1 MLLSTILYSQ
11 APSEACNIRDM
22 KITPTIHRYLS
33 QIGQR
38 GGENG
43 RGAVKDRG
51 VAFYRDISAK
61 GLATRR
67 ANAAARLAKV
77 AE

>member
-1 MLLSTILYSQ
+1 MLSIAILYLQ
-11 APSEACNIRDM
+11 APSKDCKISDM

-67 ANAAARLAKV
+67 ANAAARLAQV

>member
-1 MLLSTILYSQ
+1 MI
-11 APSEACNIRDM
+11 
-22 KITPTIHRYLS
+22 KRYLR

-38 GGENG
+38 GGWAGTGECKN
-43 RGAVKDRG
+43 RG
-51 VAFYRDISAK
+51 VDFYREISAK

-67 ANAAARLAKV
+67 ANAAARLAKA